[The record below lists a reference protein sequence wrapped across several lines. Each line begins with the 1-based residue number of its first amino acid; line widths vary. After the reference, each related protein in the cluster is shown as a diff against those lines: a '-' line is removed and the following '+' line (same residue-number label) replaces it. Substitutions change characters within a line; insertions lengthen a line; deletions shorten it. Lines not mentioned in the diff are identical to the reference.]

1 MYSREY
7 TPERIKE
14 LKPNEIFVFGS
25 NLAGSHGG
33 GAARLAY
40 NHFGA
45 IWGQG
50 VGLQGQSYGIPTMHG
65 GVDAIKPYVD
75 EFVEFAKQHIEY
87 KFLVTRIGCGIA
99 AFTPD
104 EIAPLFKDAIE
115 VENVILPE
123 DFVEVLSKTENN
135 KCSSI
140 IKWDSEKD
148 FLEKYRALMKR
159 VKGGDSTAY
168 YQVKELRA
176 KEFRNTVEIVNQGH
190 YVSESGK
197 EYVFPDDSN
206 MMYNTMFYECEIHMS
221 NFPQCDEPTIVE
233 VHNIDCLYAGVQL
246 KEQGYN
252 PAVLN
257 MASRRN
263 PGGGVTTG
271 ARAQEETLF
280 RRTNLFCSLYQ
291 FAPYAEQYDIKPSHH
306 QYPLDRN
313 FGGVYTPNAIY
324 FRESEQKGYALLEKP
339 VCLSFITVAGMN
351 RPDLTTGGM
360 IANHHVE
367 PIKNKIR
374 TIFRIGLVH
383 GHDSLVLGALGC
395 GAFRNPPRHVARL
408 FHEVMDEPEF
418 KDKYR
423 RIIFAILDDHN
434 ANHKHN
440 PVGNFR
446 PFAEEFDHTGN
457 KESLSVD
464 TVKVL
469 SEKSLNCLENRQKSS
484 ISVNDN
490 FSDGHILHQERFGKG
505 LVWRLYSNGILEISG
520 CGRMP
525 DYINHWLSYT
535 GEGQAPWVGCDRY
548 GVMPNVLRICE
559 GITYIGENAFESFG
573 CLKEIVLPQSLQE
586 IGKEAFFDC
595 FHVERINLPHHM
607 NIDYFDLAELPL
619 YYNKDFVIVG
629 DELVQRKV

>member
-1 MYSREY
+1 MYNREY
-7 TPERIKE
+7 TPERISE

-25 NLAGSHGG
+25 NLAGAHGG

-40 NHFGA
+40 ERFGA
-45 IWGQG
+45 VWGQG
-50 VGLQGQSYGIPTMHG
+50 VGLQGQSYAIPTMHG
-65 GVDAIKPYVD
+65 GVDTIRPYVD
-75 EFVEFAKQHIEY
+75 EFVKFAKQHREY

-104 EIAPLFKDAIE
+104 EIAPPFKEAVDLD
-115 VENVILPE
+115 NVILPK
-123 DFVEVLSKTENN
+123 DFVEVLSRTMNN
-135 KCSSI
+135 ECPSLI
-140 IKWDSEKD
+140 TWDSEKD
-148 FLEKYRALMKR
+148 FLEKYRVLTER
-159 VKGGDSTAY
+159 VKRGDSTAY

-176 KEFRNTVEIVNQGH
+176 KEFQNTVEIVNQGC
-190 YVSESGK
+190 YVADNGDEFF
-197 EYVFPDDSN
+197 FPDDSN
-206 MMYNTMFYECEIHMS
+206 MIHNTVFYDREIRLG
-221 NFPQCDEPTIVE
+221 NIPQCEERTIVE
-233 VHNIDCLYAGVQL
+233 VQNIDCLYAGVQL
-246 KEQGYN
+246 KEQGYH

-263 PGGGVTTG
+263 PGGGVATG
-271 ARAQEETLF
+271 AGAQEETLF
-280 RRTNLFCSLYQ
+280 RRTNLFRSLYQ
-291 FAPYAEQYDIKPSHH
+291 FASYAEQYGIKRSHH

-313 FGGVYTPNAIY
+313 FGGVYTHDAIY
-324 FRESEQKGYALLEKP
+324 FRESEQKGYALLDKP
-339 VCLSFITVAGMN
+339 VSLSFITVAGMN
-351 RPDLTTGGM
+351 RPDLTIGGM

-374 TIFRIGLVH
+374 TIFRMGLVH

-418 KDKYR
+418 KNKYR
-423 RIIFAILDDHN
+423 CIVFAILDDHN

-440 PVGNFR
+440 PVGNYR
-446 PFAEEFDHTGN
+446 PFAEEFDHTG
-457 KESLSVD
+457 ESLSLD
-464 TVKVL
+464 TVRVL
-469 SEKSLNCLENRQKSS
+469 SEKCPNRIENRHKPS
-484 ISVNDN
+484 IRNNVL
-490 FSDGHILHQERFGKG
+490 DGHILHQEEFGKG
-505 LVWRLYSNGILEISG
+505 LVWRLYSNGVLEISG

-525 DYINHWLSYT
+525 DYINHWFSYT

-548 GVMPNVLRICE
+548 GVMPSVLRISE

-573 CLKEIVLPQSLQE
+573 CLKEIVLPQSLKK

-619 YYNKDFVIVG
+619 YYNKEFEIVG
-629 DELVQRKV
+629 DELVQRKHYG